1 MVKIHDSKRVLD
13 DFQMLISSYK
23 LTTILECQG
32 TRLIAVVKRIKLF
45 LETD

>member
-1 MVKIHDSKRVLD
+1 VSV
-13 DFQMLISSYK
+13 
-23 LTTILECQG
+23 QG